1 MAQPLWADQEQDNLV
16 PGPPGPGGPQVF
28 THTAY
33 YNEHPVPIEGLEV
46 DAYYR
51 APTYQQLSQSLTAQ
65 QKELCDNLPKFSG
78 NSEEVTMFIK
88 RVDQA
93 MQDLRMTS
101 GQVASALFSNYSP
114 LKGKAA
120 LFVNHCRSDL
130 TDQSQYRH
138 ANFWCAQEAIP
149 GRDWQPYQPRRESID
164 SINES
169 IASVESRASVAT
181 QDSINTAAS
190 IGDPQVPENY
200 TPHVVGVHGIE
211 NRRLDDRTKRVHH
224 LPHEPAVHRRRHQF
238 HRDPIPDQPAIPPL
252 PHVVPNQ
259 CLRHYI
265 FYEFHE
271 KMDRQQI
278 EKQFEL
284 AKCPKPRQSVR
295 EYIWAL
301 KIAHDKYKHAKFGNL
316 SPAQKLHMKAD
327 DDYTLTTIIKTNAIK
342 DFKTFLQQKLTTDP
356 ECLETMDQM
365 EQMARRWETMTDI
378 GKNLTNSCKS
388 DEKVQPVMALT
399 SLEQNGGL
407 LSQNMAAM
415 AQQQQSMSQQNYK
428 PSYFSYDFNP
438 QTGTAPNFQMQQP
451 YVPYTY
457 ADQTPFMQ
465 GAAAATAFQQT
476 PPMPSHLASKL
487 TGEEWKSACTAVQQ
501 QQQQAAATA
510 DMIAKINA
518 ASTQPPPG
526 RGRGTGNRGRG
537 GRGGSRG
544 RGRGTSQGQGQQQ
557 PGQQQPQPPPNIL
570 PPGCQEHWT
579 PSAAQEAV
587 CVHTNNGR
595 PRCYYCGVCGHPFS
609 GCGYRRE
616 DVKNGK
622 TWTIHPRRGQL
633 LPKATNS
640 NRYKTYKKT
649 QAASSLSVANFS
661 DFVLTVTNDPNYQQQ
676 QQQQQGYQQPNQQQ
690 HQPQDVAAEN
700 AALRTELI
708 NLRARMTA
716 AAQQQG
722 HQDVA
727 AVATAPPQA
736 QRKISFRTSPQGG
749 CLPKPPR
756 PPCQTQQ
763 PQQPPKALT
772 EAECYRI
779 MDKMTTPDYNQMHH
793 DLLERHDQEYLKLLQ
808 ESKAKEAT
816 EELNMWV

>member
-1 MAQPLWADQEQDNLV
+1 MAQPLWADQDLDN
-16 PGPPGPGGPQVF
+16 PGPPGAGGPHPW

-33 YNEHPVPIEGLEV
+33 FNEHPVPIEGLEV

-65 QKELCDNLPKFSG
+65 QKELCENLPKFSG

-88 RVDQA
+88 NVDQK

-101 GQVASALFSNYSP
+101 GQVASALFSQYSP
-114 LKGKAA
+114 LHGKAA
-120 LFVNHCRSDL
+120 LFVNHCRSDS

-190 IGDPQVPENY
+190 IGDPQVPEGY

-211 NRRLDDRTKRVHH
+211 NRRLDERTRRVHR

-265 FYEFHE
+265 FHEFHE

-301 KIAHDKYKHAKFGNL
+301 KIAHEKYKHAKFGTL
-316 SPAQKLHMKAD
+316 SPAQKQQMKAD

-342 DFKTFLQQKLTTDP
+342 DFKTFIQQKLTTDP

-428 PSYFSYDFNP
+428 PSYFSYDFTP
-438 QTGTAPNFQMQQP
+438 QTGTAPSFQMQQP

-457 ADQTPFMQ
+457 VDQTPFMQ
-465 GAAAATAFQQT
+465 GAAAATAFQQAA
-476 PPMPSHLASKL
+476 PPMPSHLVSKL
-487 TGEEWKSACTAVQQ
+487 TGEEWQSACMAVQQ

-526 RGRGTGNRGRG
+526 RGRGNGNRGRG
-537 GRGGSRG
+537 GRGGARG
-544 RGRGTSQGQGQQQ
+544 RGRGTPQGQGQQQ

-570 PPGCQEHWT
+570 PPGCSEHWT
-579 PSAAQEAV
+579 PTAAQEAQ
-587 CVHTNNGR
+587 CIHTNNGR

-676 QQQQQGYQQPNQQQ
+676 QQQNYQQQNQQQ
-690 HQPQDVAAEN
+690 HQSQDVAAEN
-700 AALRTELI
+700 AALRAELT

-716 AAQQQG
+716 TLQQQG

-727 AVATAPPQA
+727 AVAAAPPQA
-736 QRKISFRTSPQGG
+736 PRKTTFRTTPQGG

-756 PPCQTQQ
+756 PPCQIEQ

-772 EAECYRI
+772 EAQCYRI
-779 MDKMTTPDYNQMHH
+779 MDKMTTPDFNQMHH

-808 ESKAKEAT
+808 ESKAKEAMD
-816 EELNMWV
+816 ELNMWV